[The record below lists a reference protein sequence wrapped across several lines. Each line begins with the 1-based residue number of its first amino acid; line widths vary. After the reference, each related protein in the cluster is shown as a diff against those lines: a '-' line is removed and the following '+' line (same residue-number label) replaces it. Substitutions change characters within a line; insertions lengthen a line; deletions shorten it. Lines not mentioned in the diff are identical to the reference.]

1 MVINKKLVWEISE
14 YVVSVQALTPSV
26 IMQKYKITRG
36 KIDAIVEIMVSANIA
51 EFISLSEPYKVIPQ
65 NKNELRTVIENN
77 NQIIDAEIEKR
88 AGNQRKKQD
97 AREKKSTTE
106 ILEYLKRIETRLD
119 KIENQININR

>member
-88 AGNQRKKQD
+88 TGNQRKKQD

-119 KIENQININR
+119 KIENQINIDR